1 MKTEIAFW
9 DTSALFPLCCN
20 QLMTGAARRIK
31 RQIPRVV
38 AWWGTSVEIH
48 SSIARLVR
56 EAAIDNR
63 QKLFTKRRWNNLID
77 GVDIIAPTAKLLD
90 LAIDLPE
97 TYAVR
102 SLDAFQ
108 LAAALVWCN
117 ERPRNRPFVC
127 ADKQLSDAASNAGF
141 DVIEIG

>member
-20 QLMTGAARRIK
+20 QVMTSAAQRIRR
-31 RQIPRVV
+31 QMPQVV

-48 SSIARLVR
+48 SSVARLAR

-63 QKLFTKRRWNNLID
+63 QKLFAKRRWNNLIN
-77 GVDIIAPTAKLLD
+77 GIDIIAPSTKLLGI
-90 LAIDLPE
+90 AIDLPE

-108 LAAALVWCN
+108 LAAALVWCR
-117 ERPRNRPFVC
+117 ERPRNRPFIS
-127 ADKQLSDAASNAGF
+127 ADIRLADAARDAGF
-141 DVIEIG
+141 DVIQVS